1 MLQNFL
7 TYSQSPVV
15 SAPTTSLSKL
25 SIYESAACN
34 TPLVRVAY
42 LPEPSENLDEKT
54 TNLKSLLEES
64 LMQESLGLPD
74 KKGEQ
79 RPESAIERCI
89 EPTTGLVVEGKT
101 MQLQVGALTSPL
113 SKKKLES
120 AVFGE

>member
-1 MLQNFL
+1 
-7 TYSQSPVV
+7 
-15 SAPTTSLSKL
+15 
-25 SIYESAACN
+25 
-34 TPLVRVAY
+34 
-42 LPEPSENLDEKT
+42 
-54 TNLKSLLEES
+54 
-64 LMQESLGLPD
+64 MQESLGLPD